1 MIESADAI
9 ETGTVLKA
17 DLCIVGAGAAGIT
30 LALAMRD
37 SGLDV
42 LLLEGGREQLD
53 PRAQALMEGE
63 VADPAL
69 HSPPVFYRQRR
80 LGGATAIWG
89 GRCVPLDPLD
99 FEPRE
104 AVPGSGWPIGY
115 EEVARH
121 YPAASRLCEAGQG
134 SYSAD
139 GALPTGTPPM
149 FAAAL
154 GNGVTA
160 EGLERF
166 SCPTNFGTRYRAR
179 LAHARRV
186 RLITGVNCTA
196 VRLQA
201 GGRQVKHLDL
211 ATLDG
216 RRLQVQAQAVVLAV
230 GGLETPRLLL
240 ASNDV
245 HQAGLGNAHDVVG
258 RYYMCHLA
266 GSVGMLKLAG
276 ATAAVR
282 HGYERSDDGIYI
294 RRRLALTAESQRRLG
309 VANMVARL
317 HFPAVSDPGHGSSVL
332 SGIFL
337 SRRLLSHEYG
347 RRVANAKDGGLKPAL
362 RHIGNVLRYPH
373 DAAGFLTHW
382 LLKHHVAPRRFPS
395 VILKN
400 RANRFSLEINA
411 EQRPLA
417 ESRVTLVQATDALGM
432 PQLKVDWRYHRAD
445 IDSVGQSLQQ
455 IARSVA
461 QAGLGEYTFDEARL
475 EHDLTCFGAY
485 GGHHIGTARMGT
497 DARSSVVDADCR
509 VHGVDNLWIA
519 SSAVFPTSGQA
530 NPTLSIV
537 ALSLRLAEHLGPRL
551 CGRPLDAAAAVA

>member
-1 MIESADAI
+1 MIESAQAI
-9 ETGTVLKA
+9 ESGTVLQA
-17 DLCIVGAGAAGIT
+17 DLCIVGAGAAGIS
-30 LALAMRD
+30 LALALRD

-42 LLLEGGREQLD
+42 LLLEGGQEQLD

-63 VADPAL
+63 VADPAM
-69 HSPPVFYRQRR
+69 HSPPVYYRQRR
-80 LGGATAIWG
+80 LGGATTIWG

-115 EEVARH
+115 DEVARH

-134 SYSAD
+134 GYSA
-139 GALPTGTPPM
+139 GSALPAGTPPM

-166 SCPTNFGTRYRAR
+166 SCPTDFGARYRDR
-179 LAHARRV
+179 LAHARKL

-196 VRLQA
+196 VRLH
-201 GGRQVKHLDL
+201 GDGRQVQHLDL

-216 RRLQVQAQAVVLAV
+216 RRLQAQARAVVLAV

-240 ASNDV
+240 ASRDV
-245 HQAGLGNAHDVVG
+245 HHAGLGNAHDVVG

-276 ATAAVR
+276 PTAAVR
-282 HGYERSDDGIYI
+282 HGYERSDDGVYI
-294 RRRLALTAESQRRLG
+294 RRRLALTAESQRQLG

-317 HFPAVSDPGHGSSVL
+317 HFPSVADPAHGSSVL

-337 SRRLLSHEYG
+337 SRRLLSHEYS
-347 RRVANAKDGGLKPAL
+347 RRVANAQDGGLKPTL
-362 RHIGNVLRYPH
+362 RHLGNVLRYPH
-373 DAAGFLTHW
+373 DAAGFLAHW
-382 LLKHHVAPRRFPS
+382 LLMHHVAPRRFPS

-417 ESRVTLVQATDALGM
+417 ESRVSLVPATDALGM
-432 PQLKVDWRYHRAD
+432 PRLKVDWRYHRGD
-445 IDSVGQSLQQ
+445 IDSVGRSLQQ
-455 IARSVA
+455 IGRAVA
-461 QAGLGEYTFDEARL
+461 QAGLGEYSFDEARL
-475 EHDLTCFGAY
+475 EQDLTCFGAY
-485 GGHHIGTARMGT
+485 GGHHIGTARMGS
-497 DARSSVVDADCR
+497 DERSSVVDANCR

-537 ALSLRLAEHLGPRL
+537 ALSLRLAEHLAPRL
-551 CGRPLDAAAAVA
+551 SGRALDAAAAVA

>member
-1 MIESADAI
+1 MIESADTL
-9 ETGTVLKA
+9 EVGTVLTA
-17 DLCIVGAGAAGIT
+17 DLCIVGAGPAGIS

-63 VADPAL
+63 SADAAM

-80 LGGATAIWG
+80 LGGASTIWG

-115 EEVARH
+115 DEVARH
-121 YPAASRLCEAGQG
+121 YPAATRLCEAGQG
-134 SYSAD
+134 GYSAAS
-139 GALPTGTPPM
+139 ALPAGTPPM
-149 FAAAL
+149 FAGAL
-154 GNGVTA
+154 GHEATVDGV
-160 EGLERF
+160 ERF
-166 SCPTNFGTRYRAR
+166 SCPTDFGARYRTR

-186 RLITGVNCTA
+186 RVITGVNCTA
-196 VRLQA
+196 VRLH
-201 GGRQVKHLDL
+201 GDGRQVKHLDL

-216 RRLQVQAQAVVLAV
+216 RRLQARARAVVLAV

-258 RYYMCHLA
+258 RYYMCHIA
-266 GSVGMLKLAG
+266 GSVGSLALAG
-276 ATAAVR
+276 PPAAVR
-282 HGYERSDDGIYI
+282 HGYERSADGVYI
-294 RRRLALTAESQRRLG
+294 RRRLALTAESQRQLG

-317 HFPAVSDPGHGSSVL
+317 HFPAVADPSHGSSVL

-337 SRRLLSHEYG
+337 SRSLLSHEYS
-347 RRVANAKDGGLKPAL
+347 RRVANAQDGGMRRTL
-362 RHIGNVLRYPH
+362 RHLGNVLRYPH

-417 ESRVTLVQATDALGM
+417 ESRVTLIPATDALGM
-432 PQLKVDWRYHRAD
+432 PRMKVDWRYHRAD
-445 IDSVGQSLQQ
+445 IDSVGRSLQQ
-455 IARSVA
+455 IGKSVA
-461 QAGLGEYTFDEARL
+461 QTGLGTYTFDEARL
-475 EHDLTCFGAY
+475 EEDLTCFGAY
-485 GGHHIGTARMGT
+485 GGHHIGTARMGR
-497 DARSSVVDADCR
+497 DERSSVVDADCR
-509 VHGVDNLWIA
+509 VHGVENLWIA

-537 ALSLRLAEHLGPRL
+537 ALSLRLAEHLGPVL
-551 CGRPLDAAAAVA
+551 SGRPLNAAAAVA

>member
-1 MIESADAI
+1 MIESAEAI
-9 ETGTVLKA
+9 EAGTVLKA
-17 DLCIVGAGAAGIT
+17 DLCIVGAGAAGIS
-30 LALAMRD
+30 LALAMRN

-42 LLLEGGREQLD
+42 LLLEGGLEGQD

-80 LGGATAIWG
+80 LGGATTIWG
-89 GRCVPLDPLD
+89 GRCVPLDPVD
-99 FEPRE
+99 FEQRE

-121 YPAASRLCEAGQG
+121 YPAATRLCEAGQG
-134 SYSAD
+134 GYSAD
-139 GALPTGTPPM
+139 RALPAGTPPM

-154 GNGVTA
+154 GDGVTND
-160 EGLERF
+160 GLERF
-166 SCPTNFGTRYRAR
+166 SCPTDFGARYRER
-179 LAHARRV
+179 LAQARRV

-196 VRLQA
+196 VRLH
-201 GGRQVKHLDL
+201 GDGRVVQHLDL

-216 RRLQVQAQAVVLAV
+216 RRLQAQARAVVLAV

-240 ASNDV
+240 ASRDV
-245 HQAGLGNAHDVVG
+245 HAAGLGNAHDVVG

-266 GSVGMLKLAG
+266 GSVGMLKLNG
-276 ATAAVR
+276 PTQAVR
-282 HGYERSDDGIYI
+282 HGYERSVDGVYL

-309 VANMVARL
+309 VANMVARM
-317 HFPAVSDPGHGSSVL
+317 HFPAVADPAHGSSVL

-337 SRRLLSHEYG
+337 SRRLLSHEYS
-347 RRVANAKDGGLKPAL
+347 RRVANAQDGGLGPAL

-373 DAAGFLTHW
+373 DAAGFLAHW
-382 LLKHHVAPRRFPS
+382 LLMHHVAKRRFPS

-417 ESRVTLVQATDALGM
+417 ESRVSLIPATDALGM
-432 PQLKVDWRYHRAD
+432 PRIKVDWRYHRAD
-445 IDSVGQSLQQ
+445 IDSVGRSLQQ
-455 IARSVA
+455 IGRAVA
-461 QAGLGEYTFDEARL
+461 QAGLGDYSFDEARL
-475 EHDLTCFGAY
+475 EQDLVCFGAY
-485 GGHHIGTARMGT
+485 GGHHIGTARMGN
-497 DARSSVVDADCR
+497 DVRSSVVDANCR
-509 VHGVDNLWIA
+509 VHGVENLWIA

-530 NPTLSIV
+530 NPTLNIV
-537 ALSLRLAEHLGPRL
+537 ALSLRLAEHLGPQL
-551 CGRPLDAAAAVA
+551 SGRALDAAAAVA